1 MPLRFDATLKD
12 LARRDPAAFV
22 AQFDAPPTE
31 PVTLL
36 NVDLSTVT
44 AAADLVFG
52 LGQPVREIIHID
64 CQSAASATL
73 DRRMRMYNALL
84 HERFGVPVHSILLL
98 LERRADLTS
107 ITGRVR
113 YAARPG
119 RGWAD
124 FGYEVV
130 RLWERP
136 VEELLAGPTVLLP
149 LAPLALLPADLPV
162 ADALRPVVERLIDR
176 LVHEAAPLEV
186 RRLLTAAFLP
196 TGLRT
201 NRQTAAE

>member
-124 FGYEVV
+124 FGY
-130 RLWERP
+130 
-136 VEELLAGPTVLLP
+136 
-149 LAPLALLPADLPV
+149 
-162 ADALRPVVERLIDR
+162 
-176 LVHEAAPLEV
+176 
-186 RRLLTAAFLP
+186 
-196 TGLRT
+196 
-201 NRQTAAE
+201 